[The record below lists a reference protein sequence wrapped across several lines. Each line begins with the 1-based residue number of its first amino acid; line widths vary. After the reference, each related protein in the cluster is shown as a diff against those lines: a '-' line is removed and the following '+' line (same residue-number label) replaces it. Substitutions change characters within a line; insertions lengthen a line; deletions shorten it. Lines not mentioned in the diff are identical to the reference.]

1 MNIQD
6 EQRRDEAL
14 KKFLE
19 ADRVWIEARSQT
31 RELSRQETEARNR
44 ESAAFKEREKAE
56 EEFVKLF
63 DIRGKEPTRTVW
75 RDPNDPNRPRK

>member
-1 MNIQD
+1 MLGVVTMNIQD

-19 ADRVWIEARSQT
+19 ADKIWIEARLRT

-63 DIRGKEPTRTVW
+63 DIKS
-75 RDPNDPNRPRK
+75 KKL